1 MVTVVVMAQRPLY
14 FSFSGR
20 AEWKNFLLKSRALSC
35 GATGAGGWGGR
46 FNFAY
51 SRLLFMTL
59 FYILQTASLPLTHK
73 VKGED

>member
-1 MVTVVVMAQRPLY
+1 MTLVVMAQRPLY
-14 FSFSGR
+14 FSFPEG
-20 AEWKNFLLKSRALSC
+20 AEWKNFFLETRALSC
-35 GATGAGGWGGR
+35 GASGAGGRSGR